1 MQVWLSHINQE
12 KHSGVVVQLRKL
24 SVSVFIAISV
34 KDTLLFRLI
43 GSQVLVIKVPLKIP
57 PPSFFFHF
65 KVKLNLKVGW
75 YLIVLFSL
83 WIQTL
88 CYSKE
93 FHQLVDGWLVEYC
106 LTDRPFPNIIMQLYL
121 QTTIR
126 KKYFWRKK
134 NMQEQFFFM
143 SSIIFHSICAKF
155 AQFLRKQFSS
165 IIYKVVCEMS
175 SIKIFKLHL
184 IFRARA

>member
-65 KVKLNLKVGW
+65 KVKLNLKVG
-75 YLIVLFSL
+75 
-83 WIQTL
+83 
-88 CYSKE
+88 
-93 FHQLVDGWLVEYC
+93 
-106 LTDRPFPNIIMQLYL
+106 
-121 QTTIR
+121 
-126 KKYFWRKK
+126 
-134 NMQEQFFFM
+134 
-143 SSIIFHSICAKF
+143 
-155 AQFLRKQFSS
+155 
-165 IIYKVVCEMS
+165 
-175 SIKIFKLHL
+175 
-184 IFRARA
+184 